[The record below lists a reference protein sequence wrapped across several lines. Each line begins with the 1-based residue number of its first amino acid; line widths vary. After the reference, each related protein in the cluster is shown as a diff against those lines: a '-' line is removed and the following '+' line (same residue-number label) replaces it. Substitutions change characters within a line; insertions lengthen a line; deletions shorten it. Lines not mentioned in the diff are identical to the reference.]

1 MRKFLVLIF
10 ALSMVG
16 CAPLTT
22 LTTSIQNPVGNKT
35 LAGAVS
41 TYGILDS
48 AVIAYRGLPRCT
60 KTDDFSATNVCYKR
74 SILVQAQAYDKA
86 ANAAINNAVAFQRS
100 NPTLD
105 ASSYIS
111 IAIAS
116 VDIFKDFAT
125 AAKLPGVQ

>member
-1 MRKFLVLIF
+1 MKKFLILVF
-10 ALSMVG
+10 AVSLAG
-16 CAPLTT
+16 CAQLGISTT
-22 LTTSIQNPVGNKT
+22 NPVGNKT
-35 LAGAVS
+35 LAGAIS

-60 KTDDFSATNVCYKR
+60 KTDNFSATNICYKR

-86 ANAAINNAVAFQRS
+86 ANAAINNAVTFQRS

-116 VDIFKDFAT
+116 VDTFKDFAT

>member
-1 MRKFLVLIF
+1 MRKFLILVF
-10 ALSMVG
+10 AVSLAG
-16 CAPLTT
+16 CAQLGIPTT
-22 LTTSIQNPVGNKT
+22 NPVGNKT
-35 LAGAVS
+35 LAGAIS

-60 KTDDFSATNVCYKR
+60 KTDNFSATNICYKR

-116 VDIFKDFAT
+116 VDTFKDFAT